1 MEKKQTTEAKT
12 ATKMDRYSGVAL
24 LALALAVPIYNSTT
38 ATPPKR
44 IYSVPARSVFD
55 SIGINDAKHIREKR
69 IAYIKQFHHV
79 AQAEQQKYG
88 VPASITLAQGML
100 ESENGTSNLAV
111 KNKNHFGIKCFSK
124 GCKKGHCTNHSD
136 DSHKDFFRKYTSN
149 WESFRHHSKVL
160 TSERY
165 RSLIGK
171 PAKDWIWGLKKRGYA
186 TDKRYPQKLRG
197 IIDEYRLTN
206 FDNNLTDMS

>member
-1 MEKKQTTEAKT
+1 MKT
-12 ATKMDRYSGVAL
+12 IIRIQRFSAYGL
-24 LALALAVPIYNSTT
+24 LGLVLAVPIYNSTR

-44 IYSVPARSVFD
+44 IFSVPARSVFD

-100 ESENGTSNLAV
+100 ESENGTSTLAV
-111 KNKNHFGIKCFSK
+111 RNKNHFGIKCFSK

-160 TSERY
+160 TGERY

-171 PAKDWIWGLKKRGYA
+171 PAKEWIWGLKKRGYA

-197 IIDEYRLTN
+197 IIEEYRLVE
-206 FDNNLTDMS
+206 FDMPFAAS